1 MTTKISISH
10 FQLTCVAV
18 AVVNKTEILKIAA
31 DLNIPGEFEDLLEN
45 NDINKAV
52 YDDFLKIAKIGK
64 LTKQEIP
71 SKIYLEKE
79 PWTPESGLITDALKL
94 KRTVIFLSFYFL
106 MIFSGTKCPLRK
118 SCESTLQE
126 VRT

>member
-1 MTTKISISH
+1 M
-10 FQLTCVAV
+10 
-18 AVVNKTEILKIAA
+18 NKTEILKIAA
-31 DLNIPGEFEDLLEN
+31 DLNIPGEFEALLEN
-45 NDINKAV
+45 KEINKAV
-52 YDDFLKIAKIGK
+52 YEDFLKIAKIGK

-94 KRTVIFLSFYFL
+94 KRTVLSLIILHFIDFL
-106 MIFSGTKCPLRK
+106 GTECPLRK

-126 VRT
+126 IRT